1 MQAISLQ
8 DGDSE
13 TDQPEISAI
22 REQLRQQNQSIRDLT
37 ATIDDL
43 RQVMGGV
50 LQKGRLTP
58 ASYWTMVI
66 FSLSSNWGRRRELVR
81 GWGGGSGGRDQCHTL
96 FAWHLTICMWL
107 WLNQN
112 AVVSPNSIR
121 RVLVRLM
128 WIHFLRWVSP
138 CSCIIYMYIN

>member
-58 ASYWTMVI
+58 ASY
-66 FSLSSNWGRRRELVR
+66 
-81 GWGGGSGGRDQCHTL
+81 
-96 FAWHLTICMWL
+96 
-107 WLNQN
+107 
-112 AVVSPNSIR
+112 
-121 RVLVRLM
+121 
-128 WIHFLRWVSP
+128 
-138 CSCIIYMYIN
+138 